1 MKSDDTDA
9 FVDRL
14 IEGLEP
20 PRAPTSLRTRVL
32 AAARDH
38 LHMGRT
44 SSDRWSRIWGH
55 RGIRLAWVATVVLLL
70 AGHAII
76 APRKG
81 AVVTRTSPALVAE
94 TRVDEQFADILHPV
108 RISANVQP
116 IVGLISAAGDSPTDL
131 ELGGNPS

>member
-20 PRAPTSLRTRVL
+20 PRAPTGLRTRVL

-38 LHMGRT
+38 METT
-44 SSDRWSRIWGH
+44 SRDPWSRIWRH
-55 RGIRLAWVATVVLLL
+55 RGIRLAWAATVVLLL
-70 AGHAII
+70 AGHAIV

-81 AVVTRTSPALVAE
+81 AVSSRVNPALAAE
-94 TRVDEQFADILHPV
+94 ARVDEQLVDILRPV
-108 RISANVQP
+108 RISENVRP
-116 IVGLISAAGDSPTDL
+116 IVGLNSAAGDPIDL
-131 ELGGNPS
+131 EMGGNPS

>member
-20 PRAPTSLRTRVL
+20 PRAPTGLRPRVL

-38 LHMGRT
+38 METT
-44 SSDRWSRIWGH
+44 SRDPWSRIWRH
-55 RGIRLAWVATVVLLL
+55 RGIRLAWAATVVLLL
-70 AGHAII
+70 AGHAIV

-81 AVVTRTSPALVAE
+81 AVSSRVKPALAAE
-94 TRVDEQFADILHPV
+94 ARVDEQLVDILRPV
-108 RISANVQP
+108 RISENVRP
-116 IVGLISAAGDSPTDL
+116 IVGLISGAGDPIDL
-131 ELGGNPS
+131 EKGGNPS

>member
-20 PRAPTSLRTRVL
+20 ARPPADLRTRTL

-38 LHMGRT
+38 MET
-44 SSDRWSRIWGH
+44 MSPDRWSRIWYH
-55 RGIRLAWVATVVLLL
+55 RGIRLAWAATVVLLL
-70 AGHAII
+70 AGNALLTQSTGAIVRQI
-76 APRKG
+76 D
-81 AVVTRTSPALVAE
+81 PALVAE
-94 TRVDEQFADILHPV
+94 NRVDEQFADILRPV

-116 IVGLISAAGDSPTDL
+116 IVGLISSAGDSPSEL

>member
-1 MKSDDTDA
+1 MNSDDTGA

-20 PRAPTSLRTRVL
+20 PRVPTDLRTRVL
-32 AAARDH
+32 EAARDH
-38 LHMGRT
+38 MGTR
-44 SSDRWSRIWGH
+44 SPDPWSRIWSH
-55 RGIRLAWVATVVLLL
+55 RGIRLAWAATVVLLL

-81 AVVTRTSPALVAE
+81 AVFTRVNPALVAE
-94 TRVDEQFADILHPV
+94 TRVDEQFADILRPV

-116 IVGLISAAGDSPTDL
+116 IVGLISAAGDSPTEL

>member
-20 PRAPTSLRTRVL
+20 PRVPTGLRARVL

-38 LHMGRT
+38 MDTKSR
-44 SSDRWSRIWGH
+44 DPWSRIWRH
-55 RGIRLAWVATVVLLL
+55 RGIRLAWAATVVLLL

-81 AVVTRTSPALVAE
+81 AVFTRVNPASVAE
-94 TRVDEQFADILHPV
+94 TRVDEQFADILRPV

-116 IVGLISAAGDSPTDL
+116 IVGLIPAADDSLTEL
-131 ELGGNPS
+131 EMGGNPS

>member
-20 PRAPTSLRTRVL
+20 AGPPLALRSRVL
-32 AAARDH
+32 EAARERLETESPDV
-38 LHMGRT
+38 
-44 SSDRWSRIWGH
+44 WSRIWDH
-55 RGIRLAWVATVVLLL
+55 RGIRLAWAATVVLLL
-70 AGHAII
+70 AGNVLLTQNTGISVRQI
-76 APRKG
+76 D
-81 AVVTRTSPALVAE
+81 PALVAE
-94 TRVDEQFADILHPV
+94 NRVDEQFADLLRPV

-116 IVGLISAAGDSPTDL
+116 IVGLVAAAGDSPTEL

>member
-20 PRAPTSLRTRVL
+20 ARPPLTLRSRVL
-32 AAARDH
+32 EAARER
-38 LHMGRT
+38 LET
-44 SSDRWSRIWGH
+44 ESPNVWSRIWYH
-55 RGIRLAWVATVVLLL
+55 RGIRLAWAATVVLLL
-70 AGHAII
+70 AGNALLTQNTGAIVRQI
-76 APRKG
+76 D
-81 AVVTRTSPALVAE
+81 PALVAE
-94 TRVDEQFADILHPV
+94 TSVDEQFADILRPV

-116 IVGLISAAGDSPTDL
+116 IVGLISAAGDSLTEL

>member
-1 MKSDDTDA
+1 MKFDDTDA

-20 PRAPTSLRTRVL
+20 PRAPTGLRTRVL

-38 LHMGRT
+38 MET
-44 SSDRWSRIWGH
+44 KSPDRWSRIWSH
-55 RGIRLAWVATVVLLL
+55 RGIRLAWAATVVLLL
-70 AGHAII
+70 AGHAIV

-81 AVVTRTSPALVAE
+81 AVFTRVNPVLVAE
-94 TRVDEQFADILHPV
+94 TRVDEQFADILRPV

-116 IVGLISAAGDSPTDL
+116 IVGLFAATDSLTEL
-131 ELGGNPS
+131 EMGGNPL

>member
-1 MKSDDTDA
+1 MKSDDTES

-20 PRAPTSLRTRVL
+20 PRAPTGLRTRVL

-38 LHMGRT
+38 MET
-44 SSDRWSRIWGH
+44 SSRDPWSRIWRH
-55 RGIRLAWVATVVLLL
+55 RGIRLVWAATVVLLL
-70 AGHAII
+70 AGHAIV
-76 APRKG
+76 APRKA
-81 AVVTRTSPALVAE
+81 AVSSRVNPALAAE
-94 TRVDEQFADILHPV
+94 TRVDEQFADILRPV

-116 IVGLISAAGDSPTDL
+116 IVGLISAAGDSPSEL

>member
-20 PRAPTSLRTRVL
+20 PRVPTGLRARVL

-38 LHMGRT
+38 MET
-44 SSDRWSRIWGH
+44 KSPDQWSRIWRH
-55 RGIRLAWVATVVLLL
+55 RGIRLAWAATVVLLL

-81 AVVTRTSPALVAE
+81 AVSSRVNPALAAE
-94 TRVDEQFADILHPV
+94 TRVDEQFADILRPV

-116 IVGLISAAGDSPTDL
+116 IVGLFAATDSLTEL
-131 ELGGNPS
+131 EMGGNPS

>member
-20 PRAPTSLRTRVL
+20 PRAPTGLRTRVL

-38 LHMGRT
+38 METKSR
-44 SSDRWSRIWGH
+44 DPWSRIWRH
-55 RGIRLAWVATVVLLL
+55 RGIRLAWAATVVLLL

-81 AVVTRTSPALVAE
+81 AVFTRVNPALVAE
-94 TRVDEQFADILHPV
+94 TRVDEQFADILRPV

-116 IVGLISAAGDSPTDL
+116 IVGLFAATDSLTEL
-131 ELGGNPS
+131 EMGGNPS

>member
-20 PRAPTSLRTRVL
+20 ARPPLTLRSRVL
-32 AAARDH
+32 EAARER
-38 LHMGRT
+38 LET
-44 SSDRWSRIWGH
+44 ESPNVWSRIWYH
-55 RGIRLAWVATVVLLL
+55 RGIRLAWAATVVLLL
-70 AGHAII
+70 AGNALLTQSTGAIVRQI
-76 APRKG
+76 D
-81 AVVTRTSPALVAE
+81 PALVAE
-94 TRVDEQFADILHPV
+94 NRVDEQFADILRPV

-116 IVGLISAAGDSPTDL
+116 IVGLISAAGDSPSEL